1 MIGRSTYGEEMEGED
16 FIGQHMDKKWKGEDF
31 IGQHMDKKWKGKISL
46 VNIWTRNGNGKQTFE
61 SEVAPTRQPV
71 YNHSG

>member
-31 IGQHMDKKWKGKISL
+31 IGQHMDKKWKWEDFIGQFKL
-46 VNIWTRNGNGKQTFE
+46 EE
-61 SEVAPTRQPV
+61 SRLSRVR
-71 YNHSG
+71 